1 MTKLPTL
8 QRRIARY
15 LSVKYSDD
23 LTSDELSMGIV
34 GVVIDYLT
42 EQSVKRTEI
51 SVEDFVCAN
60 IKGEIIEIDE
70 DGNVSKKIKGP
81 IREQ

>member
-15 LSVKYSDD
+15 LSTDY
-23 LTSDELSMGIV
+23 DENLSYDEHAIKIV
-34 GVVIDYLT
+34 ELIVDYLT

-60 IKGEIIEIDE
+60 IKDD
-70 DGNVSKKIKGP
+70 DGSPN
-81 IREQ
+81 

>member
-8 QRRIARY
+8 QRRISRY
-15 LSVKYSDD
+15 LAVKYSDD
-23 LTSDELSMGIV
+23 LTSDELAMGIV

-42 EQSVKRTEI
+42 EQSYKRTEI

-60 IKGEIIEIDE
+60 IKDD
-70 DGNVSKKIKGP
+70 DGSPN
-81 IREQ
+81 